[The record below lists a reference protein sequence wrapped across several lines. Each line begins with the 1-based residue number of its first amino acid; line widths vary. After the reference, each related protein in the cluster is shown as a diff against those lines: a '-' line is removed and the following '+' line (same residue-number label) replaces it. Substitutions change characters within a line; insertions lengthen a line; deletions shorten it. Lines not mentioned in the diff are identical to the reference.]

1 MLKNSLINKK
11 INLKKIT
18 VKSMTNIS
26 VKWNISQ
33 KKSFTKTKLQ
43 NDKKKKKTKKNPPK
57 SSPIKLKIFHK
68 SFAGLSIYEDHSE

>member
-1 MLKNSLINKK
+1 MLRNSLINKK

-33 KKSFTKTKLQ
+33 KKSFTRTKLQ
-43 NDKKKKKTKKNPPK
+43 NDKKKNPPK

>member
-1 MLKNSLINKK
+1 MLRNSLINKK

-33 KKSFTKTKLQ
+33 KKSFTRTKLQ
-43 NDKKKKKTKKNPPK
+43 NDKKKDKKKNPPK